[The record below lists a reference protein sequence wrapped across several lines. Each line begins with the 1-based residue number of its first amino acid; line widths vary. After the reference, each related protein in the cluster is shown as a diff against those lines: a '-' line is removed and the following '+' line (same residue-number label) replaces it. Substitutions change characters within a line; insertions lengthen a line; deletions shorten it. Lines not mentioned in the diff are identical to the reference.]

1 MAVEKNNEVVE
12 EEIQEQPQG
21 LPIDVSIEGEEEV
34 IEERPQDD
42 FNANLAENMDERELK
57 SMASDLIAEYKKD
70 KSSRKEWEDAYIK
83 GLDLL
88 GTKYQEVTKPFRGAS
103 GVTHPLLAESV
114 TQFQKLDGIVF
125 FNLFYG

>member
-34 IEERPQDD
+34 VEERPQDD

-70 KSSRKEWEDAYIK
+70 KSSRKEWEDA
-83 GLDLL
+83 
-88 GTKYQEVTKPFRGAS
+88 
-103 GVTHPLLAESV
+103 
-114 TQFQKLDGIVF
+114 
-125 FNLFYG
+125 